1 MSVTKIVERG
11 TGYKHYSVVTDRGC
25 VVSNHKTKTQAVAD
39 AKARKTAITT
49 ASRSNQHPPRLAR
62 GSQPVG

>member
-11 TGYKHYSVVTDRGC
+11 TGYKHYAVVTDRGC

-49 ASRSNQHPPRLAR
+49 AK
-62 GSQPVG
+62 